1 MFSFKEL
8 VLHYKNT
15 EIDIFQNTDIVKG
28 KFWPKYSHSRWCG
41 LNILYC
47 KYSRKEN
54 ALLGSR
60 GMQMISV
67 KAVQD

>member
-28 KFWPKYSHSRWCG
+28 KF
-41 LNILYC
+41 
-47 KYSRKEN
+47 
-54 ALLGSR
+54 
-60 GMQMISV
+60 
-67 KAVQD
+67 